1 MLLTG
6 FGMLVL
12 VANLYLME
20 FLVRYFALFCLFLAV
35 DGFKWLCEKSLQ
47 EYPINA
53 GILQGF
59 KDPINDL
66 PDVVIC
72 DIAVYVDGI
81 IFYSKCDLGS
91 TLC

>member
-20 FLVRYFALFCLFLAV
+20 FLIGYFALFCLFLAV
-35 DGFKWLCEKSLQ
+35 DGFKWFCVRSLYKNIQ
-47 EYPINA
+47 LMLEF
-53 GILQGF
+53 F

-66 PDVVIC
+66 PHVVIC
-72 DIAVYVDGI
+72 DIAVYVDSI

-91 TLC
+91 NLC